1 MRNWRDWWKAYGVD
15 LWAGGF
21 GILMLVAF
29 LFLPWFNVGGAS
41 FTGWALLTQDSAHDD
56 SVGLVIIPVAAVA
69 AIVLALWEVLG
80 PRSRLPALLMAAAG
94 VVGAGYHFLYVA
106 QHSAAIIGDRSRL
119 GIGFWLSLLA
129 AMALIVQLL
138 FTRPGIPALRTLV
151 SWAIGAALGVFGA
164 FLAAGVVGPA
174 IVVAVINA
182 SIRGT
187 VPITLGSLSGIFSER
202 SSIVNIGIEG
212 MMLMSAYAGFMI
224 NVFLSG
230 GSVPPALQAEPVRL
244 GLSIIGGVLVGGLL
258 GLMHA
263 TLSVRFTVDQIISG
277 TVINILAIGLTGFLY
292 VPGATTL
299 GRLPPVIANP
309 FRQSDELLF
318 WLGEIAFNKGVITY
332 LMVALVFMVTL
343 ALFRTA
349 WGLRTRAIGE
359 HPRAA
364 DTLGINVH
372 RMQYLNLFF
381 SGCMAGLGGVFLT
394 LEAVGTFERG
404 MTNGRGF
411 IALAVMIFGK
421 WHPLG
426 AAAGAL
432 LFGFATA
439 LQGQLQF
446 FNINIPHQFV
456 GMLPYLLTVIVLAG
470 FVGRAR
476 PPAHV
481 GKPYEVE

>member
-1 MRNWRDWWKAYGVD
+1 MSGDV
-15 LWAGGF
+15 
-21 GILMLVAF
+21 V
-29 LFLPWFNVGGAS
+29 
-41 FTGWALLTQDSAHDD
+41 SAVKTNRTTM
-56 SVGLVIIPVAAVA
+56 S
-69 AIVLALWEVLG
+69 
-80 PRSRLPALLMAAAG
+80 
-94 VVGAGYHFLYVA
+94 
-106 QHSAAIIGDRSRL
+106 
-119 GIGFWLSLLA
+119 
-129 AMALIVQLL
+129 AMALIAV
-138 FTRPGIPALRTLV
+138 ILV
-151 SWAIGAALGVFGA
+151 VA
-164 FLAAGVVGPA
+164 FLAAGAVGPA

-187 VPITLGSLSGIFSER
+187 VPIALGAMSGILSER
-202 SSIVNIGIEG
+202 SGIVNIGIEG
-212 MMLMSAYAGFMI
+212 MMLLAAYVGFMI
-224 NVFLSG
+224 NVGLSSG
-230 GSVPPALQAEPVRL
+230 GAPTALQAEPVRL
-244 GLSIIGGVLVGGLL
+244 ILSILGGVLIGGLT
-258 GLMHA
+258 GLLHA
-263 TLSVRFTVDQIISG
+263 LLSIRYKVDQIISG
-277 TVINILAIGLTGFLY
+277 TVINTLALGLTGYFYLA
-292 VPGATTL
+292 GATTQ
-299 GRLPPVIANP
+299 GRLPPVISNP
-309 FRQSDELLF
+309 FKQDAGLLF
-318 WLGEIAFNKGVITY
+318 WIGEIVFNKGLVTY
-332 LMVALVFMVTL
+332 LMVLVVITVTI
-343 ALFRTA
+343 ALFRTP

-372 RMQYLNLFF
+372 RLQYTNLFF
-381 SGCMAGLGGVFLT
+381 SGCAAGLAGVFLT
-394 LEAVGTFERG
+394 LEAVGIFERG

-446 FNINIPHQFV
+446 FNIQIPHQFV